1 MFERGEYVDSC
12 RGQLNEGPEKKI
24 GKTVKEHLDSD
35 QRSFIRAL
43 LFDANGG
50 DICWD
55 FLSSRLHN
63 LDLMTDLEQVSLPW
77 LYTHWL
83 EMGRDVSALAVIRG
97 MRRKMIVR
105 NRILLAG
112 AREIAS
118 KLQSARIDAGFIKG
132 AGLLGSFL
140 PRVGLRP
147 MTDIDLWIRP
157 SQQTE
162 GFAVLGSSRNSS
174 NIGLHAQTIKDSFER
189 EIDIHIVPSHIFT
202 QRKLS
207 VGEAESMFT
216 RAWLEPPVSRLSD
229 FALVYF
235 SILNNLFMH
244 GPGETRAAFCL
255 FELDAILRNQ
265 RDPARLLAELV
276 NQARRDDT
284 LTVFVEHLDWLGSG
298 ASPLLDELQKNM
310 VAALTQGEQRMM
322 AWFGDLNSSE
332 KDYGGLR
339 RNARLFAH
347 VEQTRPPGI
356 SQFILRHIKAFVK
369 SPNFPKKMVSIGSW
383 KGLIT
388 AGIDLKKKL

>member
-1 MFERGEYVDSC
+1 MKD
-12 RGQLNEGPEKKI
+12 PENKI
-24 GKTVKEHLDSD
+24 GKTVKEHLVSN
-35 QRSFIRAL
+35 QRSFTRAL
-43 LFDANGG
+43 LLDAHGG

-77 LYTHWL
+77 LYIHWQ

-112 AREIAS
+112 ARETAS
-118 KLQSARIDAGFIKG
+118 TLQDARIDAAFIKG

-140 PRVGLRP
+140 PRIGLRP

-174 NIGLHAQTIKDSFER
+174 STGLHPQMIKDSFER

-202 QRKLS
+202 ERKLS

-229 FALVYF
+229 FALVYY
-235 SILNNLFMH
+235 SILNNLFIH
-244 GPGETRAAFCL
+244 VPGETRAAFCL

-265 RDPARLLAELV
+265 RDPAQLLAELV

-298 ASPLLDELQKNM
+298 ASPLLDEIQKDM
-310 VAALTQGEQRMM
+310 VATLTQGEQRMVE
-322 AWFGDLNSSE
+322 WFRDLTSPE
-332 KDYGGLR
+332 KNYGGLR
-339 RNARLFAH
+339 RSARLFVH
-347 VEQTRPPGI
+347 VDQSLPLGI
-356 SQFILRHIKAFVK
+356 ARFVLTHIKNFVRG
-369 SPNFPKKMVSIGSW
+369 PNFPRKMVSIGWW
-383 KGLIT
+383 KSRIAIEKELR
-388 AGIDLKKKL
+388 